1 MDSGDLEPGRTTVG
15 WVGPLNG
22 GAAVPSWFTDM
33 AYEGTNSKWLPN
45 VYYQGYRD
53 LSEGQKGVWLWDP
66 CLSRLRST

>member
-45 VYYQGYRD
+45 VYYQG
-53 LSEGQKGVWLWDP
+53 
-66 CLSRLRST
+66 